1 MCCPQTHVP
10 EGYAARG
17 EAPGAPAV
25 HVLRDGGVG
34 DGLGGGLQAGLAAQ
48 ATAVAAEAVQL
59 PPRGIVGSDAP
70 GLGVEGV
77 VIVDVIV
84 VSVPRRTRRLWL
96 TMRDEGG
103 SKAVGCW
110 LLPGFSPQDPPYGH
124 IHVSLFPQ
132 KHVPQPSLPR
142 SLSPVSHCTSTSSR
156 QPTMLTACA
165 LTLPTLLPPVWST
178 LEVLKHHLIS
188 VPLLNEIAGATLS
201 PS

>member
-132 KHVPQPSLPR
+132 KHVPQPSLPQITQPR
-142 SLSPVSHCTSTSSR
+142 FQLHVHLLQAAHHADRVCTDTPDPASSCLVYSRGAETPSHLCPSP
-156 QPTMLTACA
+156 Q
-165 LTLPTLLPPVWST
+165 
-178 LEVLKHHLIS
+178 
-188 VPLLNEIAGATLS
+188 
-201 PS
+201 